1 MPGLLWGQVRHV
13 AHDTQDRQTKARL
26 LVPRAGLDAHVPEYA
41 RSLVHPRMNPHM
53 ATKKTGPTFAAL
65 SAQIAK
71 LQAQAEALRSKEIVG
86 VVARIREAIVHYGLT
101 AADLGLG
108 SAKAKAPKGAAVVA
122 AAKFKGKAAGRK
134 AARTIKFTDGKGGT
148 WSGIG
153 KRPNWFKDA
162 LAAGRKPEDLLAKP
176 DA

>member
-1 MPGLLWGQVRHV
+1 
-13 AHDTQDRQTKARL
+13 
-26 LVPRAGLDAHVPEYA
+26 
-41 RSLVHPRMNPHM
+41 M
-53 ATKKTGPTFAAL
+53 ATKKPGSTLAAL
-65 SAQIAK
+65 NAQIEK
-71 LQAQAEALRSKEIVG
+71 LQAQAAALRAQEVPG

-108 SAKAKAPKGAAVVA
+108 STKTKVPKGAAVA
-122 AAKFKGKAAGRK
+122 ATPKTKRKGKAAAK
-134 AARTIKFTDGKGGT
+134 KPVRTVKFTDGQGRT
-148 WSGIG
+148 WSGVG